1 MASIDSCLDA
11 LVNIIKTVVAT
22 QDDEHFVYKG
32 WPQPE
37 ELEADIVACRPN
49 ISVYCS
55 DHGERVSMV
64 GAQPFVVT
72 TEPTTALAAAVSSA
86 KLTGGSPTTSSSGTL
101 TFTGTSTPGTIMIV
115 EIGGLYVPVS
125 PPQNATMAV
134 VANTV
139 ANALNASTAFNALH
153 AAVAAAN
160 VVTITKTLVGAD
172 GDSKNLGV
180 KIGGTGE
187 MTAVTRKQT
196 APVEVHV
203 WAYDNDSRRNFAD
216 AVDDV
221 LADTG
226 FLLLDDGTTAR
237 LMYKGT
243 AQTDAEIRHGVYRRI
258 LRYTVEYVRTKT
270 VPVVSV
276 LETLTTITAHGP
288 GQDC

>member
-11 LVNIIKTVVAT
+11 LVNIIKTAVAD
-22 QDDEHFVYKG
+22 QEEEHFVYKG

-37 ELEADIVACRPN
+37 ELERDIAECRPN
-49 ISVYCS
+49 ISVYCGE
-55 DHGERVSMV
+55 HGERLNLA
-64 GAQPFVVT
+64 GAMPFVVT
-72 TEPTTALAAAVSSA
+72 TEPTTALLAAVSDV
-86 KLTGGSPTTSSSGTL
+86 KLTGGGVATSAAGTI
-101 TFTGTSTPGTIMIV
+101 TFTGTTTPGTIMIV
-115 EIGGLYVPVS
+115 EIGGLYIPVKPAS
-125 PPQNATMAV
+125 NATMTV
-134 VANTV
+134 VA
-139 ANALNASTAFNALH
+139 
-153 AAVAAAN
+153 AAVAAALNASAAFNALYLATAATN
-160 VVTITKTLVGAD
+160 VVTITKILVGAD
-172 GDSKNLGV
+172 GNTKNLGI

-216 AVDDV
+216 AVDDL

-226 FLLLDDGTTAR
+226 FLLLDDGTSAR

-243 AQTDAEIRHGVYRRI
+243 SQTDAEIRHGVYRRI

-276 LETLTTITAHGP
+276 LETLTTITSHGP